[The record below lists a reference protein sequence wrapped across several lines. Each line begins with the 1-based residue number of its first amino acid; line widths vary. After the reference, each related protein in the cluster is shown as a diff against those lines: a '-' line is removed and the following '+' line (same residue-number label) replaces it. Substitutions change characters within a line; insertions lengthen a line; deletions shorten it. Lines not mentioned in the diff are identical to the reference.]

1 MQDKTRQKQRLPRVD
16 VEKARTVPLPCLCL
30 CLPYPSTH
38 IAAWTGPEL
47 VLDISGRSKLWQTLL
62 FSRLVSSRL
71 VSSCLVLSGLL
82 PLVHQASSSFDICHK
97 NKTLKKNRAAETTT
111 DRLPQQR

>member
-38 IAAWTGPEL
+38 VAASTGPEL

-62 FSRLVSSRL
+62 SSRL
-71 VSSCLVLSGLL
+71 VSSCPVPGLL
-82 PLVHQASSSFDICHK
+82 PLVHRASSSFDVCHK

-111 DRLPQQR
+111 NLRQQR